1 MINFGILPITDIENL
16 ANSFKAEFQELE
28 ETDFVIVGATGFL
41 GKWLSTYLAFLQSN
55 SMFKGTLTLIVRD
68 HGKLAELGD
77 IPNFAKCRVIL
88 SSSISRT
95 SFLHL
100 GSKRVVV
107 IYGATSTSATE
118 QINKS
123 STSSATSLSREI
135 LTAISANSVTFVHLS
150 SGGVY
155 TPEARQLD
163 AIPGDF
169 EIQATS
175 NDPYTFE
182 KLSLERWTTSENEKK
197 QCVGRN
203 PRLFTFYGPGLQLD
217 RHFAI
222 ADFMRL
228 GLQGKTIIVKGN
240 PGNLRSY
247 LYPTDAVKQIL
258 RHSLMAT
265 PEFSQIGSSRV
276 TTILNVAQLVANEFG
291 VGVEILDSQMS
302 RKDNYVPQDVPTMLE
317 TDFSYGISQW
327 AKWLKSGVKGYLNG

>member
-1 MINFGILPITDIENL
+1 MMNFGTLPITDIENL
-16 ANSFKAEFQELE
+16 ANSFRAEFQELE

-41 GKWLSTYLAFLQSN
+41 GKWLSTYLAFIQSN
-55 SMFKGTLTLIVRD
+55 SMFNGTLTLIVRD
-68 HGKLAELGD
+68 LGKLAALGD
-77 IPNFAKCRVIL
+77 IPYFAKCRVIL
-88 SSSISRT
+88 SSSISKT
-95 SFLHL
+95 SFSHL

-107 IYGATSTSATE
+107 IYGATSTSANE
-118 QINKS
+118 QISKA
-123 STSSATSLSREI
+123 STSSTTSLAREI

-155 TPEARQLD
+155 IPEARQLD
-163 AIPGDF
+163 AIPGGF

-175 NDPYTFE
+175 SDPYTFE
-182 KLSLERWTTSENEKK
+182 KLALERWTASGDAKK

-228 GLQGKTIIVKGN
+228 GLQGKPIIIKGN

-258 RHSLMAT
+258 KHSLIAT
-265 PEFSQIGSSRV
+265 PHFSQIGSPRV
-276 TTILNVAQLVANEFG
+276 MTILNVAQLVANEFG
-291 VGVEILDSQMS
+291 VGVEILDSQIS

-327 AKWLKSGVKGYLNG
+327 AKWLKLGGKGYLNG